1 MFPAVGPR
9 RSAISFDVSPF
20 RRPLQD
26 GDNAFLKIAFH
37 FCQSERSTIGDIIA
51 RPSSANAVNVGDAA
65 PQAHLYDCAFGA
77 RRHAM
82 HHGNAYGG
90 LPFELDF
97 SDGPFSSVAAA
108 RLSPLTRRGTRVI
121 GADGVSFPS
130 DIARA
135 E

>member
-1 MFPAVGPR
+1 MLGMLR
-9 RSAISFDVSPF
+9 HKLISMTAP
-20 RRPLQD
+20 
-26 GDNAFLKIAFH
+26 
-37 FCQSERSTIGDIIA
+37 SERAVTLCTI
-51 RPSSANAVNVGDAA
+51 
-65 PQAHLYDCAFGA
+65 
-77 RRHAM
+77 
-82 HHGNAYGG
+82 GNAYGG